1 MLHVGTVVAPT
12 AASLTIIMFVSAIL
26 LLCVI
31 QYLLFSSFYIY
42 HTAILSDR

>member
-1 MLHVGTVVAPT
+1 MNVGTVVVPT
-12 AASLTIIMFVSAIL
+12 VASLTIMMFVSAI

-31 QYLLFSSFYIY
+31 QYLLLSSVYIY